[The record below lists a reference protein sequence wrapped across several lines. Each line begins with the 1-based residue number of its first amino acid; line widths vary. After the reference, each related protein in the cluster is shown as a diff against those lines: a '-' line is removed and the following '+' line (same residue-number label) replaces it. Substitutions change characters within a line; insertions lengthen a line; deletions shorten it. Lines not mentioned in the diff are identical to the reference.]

1 MLAKVVL
8 IGDGFVGK
16 TSLRDRYSS
25 DKFTSEYLPTLG
37 SDFIGKKVLIKTRL
51 GWKEIYFQI
60 WDLAG
65 QPTYKQIRSMY
76 YKRASGAILV
86 FDVTIPES
94 LYNLENWLEELA
106 KNVLTP
112 KVSICILG
120 NKIDIRSETSVS
132 METAKETISKK
143 INPKFKNLDRN
154 MVYIETSA
162 KTGENVER
170 AFQALGEKILNTQQS
185 QLKKI

>member
-76 YKRASGAILV
+76 YKLASGAILV

-106 KNVLTP
+106 INVQTP

-120 NKIDIRSETSVS
+120 NKVDIRSETSVS
-132 METAKETISKK
+132 RETAKELISTE
-143 INPKFKNLDRN
+143 INPKFRHLDSN
-154 MVYIETSA
+154 IAYIETSA

-170 AFQALGEKILNTQQS
+170 AFQTLGEKIINIQQS
-185 QLKKI
+185 QLNKI